1 MKRKDLDRHCGDDES
16 ALYKL
21 PVEILLEI
29 LRHLGECNDV
39 DREKQLI
46 AQLRMR
52 CCSQLLHQTIEQG
65 LVATVT
71 SYVTTET
78 TPDWLLCSLTA
89 LTSLRSAQIHTNHL
103 SNRVVWNMTRLRV
116 LSLTGHRHSVT
127 DTALMRLTALE
138 MLNLAHNDTTRETA
152 LLPLTRLW
160 WLNLETCRYIAGHTL
175 SQLSSLRE
183 LSLAMNHSVTRDVRL
198 PQQLTALD
206 LSHNTLLDDDVLT
219 RLPALQ
225 KLVLVKTRYITD
237 WGLSHLT
244 ALTSLSLN
252 NQQNVSDC
260 SVSRLTTLQELSLT
274 NNRLITDVSLQ
285 KLTALQTLVLH
296 SNQAALFSSAFVL
309 PTLQKVSVVSC
320 YTQNYPTYA
329 CLQLQTALTELEVGA
344 NHQMMLDATF
354 FAPLKQLRR
363 LTYVERDCQISRILV
378 NLPPRCIVND
388 HALHYYE
395 MPW

>member
-1 MKRKDLDRHCGDDES
+1 
-16 ALYKL
+16 
-21 PVEILLEI
+21 
-29 LRHLGECNDV
+29 V
-39 DREKQLI
+39 DQEKQLI

-52 CCSQLLHQTIEQG
+52 CCSQLLRQTIEQG
-65 LVATVT
+65 LVTTIT

-89 LTSLRSAQIHTNHL
+89 LTSLRPAQIHTNYL
-103 SNRVVWNMTRLRV
+103 NNGAVWNMTRLRV
-116 LSLTGHRHSVT
+116 LSLTGHCHSVS
-127 DTALMRLTALE
+127 DVALARLTALE
-138 MLNLAHNDTTRETA
+138 TLNLAHNNTTSDAA
-152 LLPLTRLW
+152 LLPLTRLR
-160 WLNLETCRYIAGHTL
+160 WLNLEACRYITDHAL

-183 LSLAMNHSVTRDVRL
+183 LSLALNHSVTRDVHL
-198 PQQLTALD
+198 SHQLTALD
-206 LSHNTLLDDDVLT
+206 LSHNDQLDDDVLT

-225 KLVLVKTRYITD
+225 KLVLVATRHITD

-252 NQQNVSDC
+252 NQKNVSDC
-260 SVSRLTTLQELSLT
+260 SVSLLTTLQELSLT

-296 SNQAALFSSAFVL
+296 SNQALLFSSAFVL
-309 PTLQKVSVVSC
+309 PALQKVSVVSC
-320 YTQNYPTYA
+320 YAQNYPPYA

-363 LTYVERDCQISRILV
+363 LTYVESDCQMSRILFS
-378 NLPPRCIVND
+378 LPPRCIVNG
-388 HALHYYE
+388 HALHYHE
-395 MPW
+395 MLLR